1 MGLFDGF
8 KKKKKAG
15 FAGTGQNS
23 ETHEFC
29 PRCDANLRLQKGY
42 RNDLP
47 YWTCRGCGAMLI
59 NPAVENDDV
68 WICDECGTTLNIQ
81 EGFSEN
87 KGEWTCKKCGHVNR
101 IDESVLYE
109 SEEEYEAEKRSPY
122 KGLSDGDVLSLAL
135 YQDIEHVGDR
145 PDIILVKHRE
155 SGQIFIKKLLTTY
168 VRSVYDY
175 LKENPVEHMP
185 LIYEIYESENCL
197 IVIEEFIEGKNIAD
211 LLEKEAIPED
221 RAVSIAIDVCRVLER
236 IHGLPT
242 PIIHRD
248 IKPSNI
254 MVTPEGETYLLDMN
268 VAKWFNPEKN
278 DDTRYMGTMFY
289 AAPEQVGYGLSASSA
304 KSDIYAIGV
313 LLNVM
318 VTQKFPKEER
328 AEGKLWDIIERC
340 ISLNADDRYTAAE
353 LMEELNELR
362 EEINAEKINRRAE

>member
-1 MGLFDGF
+1 MGLFDVF
-8 KKKKKAG
+8 KKKKKSG
-15 FAGTGQNS
+15 FEGQ
-23 ETHEFC
+23 EPDREMHEFC

-87 KGEWTCKKCGHVNR
+87 KGEWNCKKCGHVNK

-122 KGLSDGDVLSLAL
+122 KGLSDEDVLSLSM
-135 YQDIEHVGDR
+135 YKDIEHVGDH
-145 PDIILVKHRE
+145 PDIILVRQRE
-155 SGQIFIKKLLTTY
+155 TGELFIKKLLTTY
-168 VRSVYDY
+168 NRSVYDY
-175 LKENPVEHMP
+175 LRQNPVDHMP

-197 IVIEEFIEGKNIAD
+197 IVIEEYIEGKN
-211 LLEKEAIPED
+211 LEDVLDGGAIPKE
-221 RAVSIAIDVCRVLER
+221 RAISVAIDICRILKD

-254 MVTPEGETYLLDMN
+254 MVTPEHEIYLLDMN
-268 VAKWFNPEKN
+268 VAKWFDPDKT
-278 DDTRYMGTMFY
+278 DDTMYMGTRIY

-304 KSDIYAIGV
+304 KSDIYAVGV

-328 AEGKLWDIIERC
+328 AEGKLWDIIELC
-340 ISLNADDRYTAAE
+340 ISLNADDRYTASE

-362 EEINAEKINRRAE
+362 EEINAEKIDG